1 MTSEIDGAPPP
12 ARDGAFAF
20 IDLARLGRTDWRST
34 GKALLK
40 IVGWQVLMVAVAAG
54 GGFLAE
60 RLHLPVRFDNA
71 YVEIVLLALTTAAW
85 YAGLY
90 GAVVRSQRRPFL
102 SLLSTDLRLDW
113 RRVGLGGLLWVV
125 SWVPVVLFGTI
136 WGSIEPAT
144 APDVAAPVADTLPSP
159 ALLVAALLTL
169 PIFPF
174 QAAAEEL
181 VFRGWLTQTLGQLV
195 RRPWLV
201 AVIVALVFAA
211 GHLFAGGL
219 VGFIVYVTMS
229 LGFSALSLLDRRL
242 ELAIGLHAANNI
254 FVVLVGI
261 FMGSP
266 DAGQGLI
273 HYPDAMPWTAAPAI
287 LLQYGT
293 AFAIVWW
300 LKRSPPPAP

>member
-1 MTSEIDGAPPP
+1 MTSEIDDAAAPS
-12 ARDGAFAF
+12 RDAFSF

-34 GKALLK
+34 GKAFLK
-40 IVGWQVLMVAVAAG
+40 IVGWQVLTIGIGVG
-54 GGFLAE
+54 LGFLAQ
-60 RLHLPVRFDNA
+60 RLHLPASVDQS
-71 YVEIVLLALTTAAW
+71 YLEVVLLALTTGAW
-85 YAGLY
+85 YVGLH
-90 GAVVRSQRRPFL
+90 GAVVKSQGRPFL

-113 RRVGLGGLLWVV
+113 RRVGLGGGLWVV
-125 SWVPVVLFGTI
+125 SWIPVVVLGTI
-136 WGSIEPAT
+136 WSTVAPSTMPDAAASAPT
-144 APDVAAPVADTLPSP
+144 ALPSRDLLIS
-159 ALLVAALLTL
+159 ALLLL

-181 VFRGWLTQTLGQLV
+181 VFRGWLTQTLGQVV
-195 RRPWLV
+195 RRAWLV

-211 GHLFAGGL
+211 GHLFAGGV

-229 LGFSALSLLDRRL
+229 LGFSALSLLDGRL

-254 FVVLVGI
+254 FVVLFGT

-273 HYPDAMPWTAAPAI
+273 HYPEAMPWSAAPAI

-293 AFAIVWW
+293 AFAVVWR
-300 LKRSPPPAP
+300 LKRSPMRVS